1 MAQYANE
8 YEGVGSALMN
18 IGSLYYSQSEKRK
31 EEERRR
37 KELEDERKY
46 QETQAE
52 KAYQRQVPLETLKQ
66 ELARIKVENAKATG
80 EKTRLEA
87 SRPIISGRGN
97 TMVTQTPFVN
107 EDGSY
112 GWNSE
117 EKIVAPAT
125 PPREPRS
132 PFMRVGSDLIDTTT
146 MQRVYKGEG
155 KAAAEKPLYTAAQLL
170 SAKQRLI
177 ALQAEQAKTLYQAQR
192 AALQPSINSQEQIV
206 KDIEA
211 ELAKKPTKETATPKP
226 PMSEGTADVKITA
239 GGTPAEKAAFAKWTA
254 AYQEARALGAT
265 KEEAEILANQATG
278 E

>member
-1 MAQYANE
+1 MGN
-8 YEGVGSALMN
+8 ALMN
-18 IGSLYYSQSEKRK
+18 IGSMYYSQSEKRK

-52 KAYQRQVPLETLKQ
+52 KAYQRQVPLDVLKQ
-66 ELARIKVENAKATG
+66 ELARIKVENEKATG

-87 SRPIISGRGN
+87 SRPRISGRGN

-132 PFMRVGSDLIDTTT
+132 PFTKVGNEIVDTRT
-146 MQRVYKGEG
+146 MQPVYTGAAKEKSSGMTPGQYASTMDRIDSDEMRI
-155 KAAAEKPLYTAAQLL
+155 KAMSKF
-170 SAKQRLI
+170 
-177 ALQAEQAKTLYQAQR
+177 
-192 AALQPSINSQEQIV
+192 
-206 KDIEA
+206 D
-211 ELAKKPTKETATPKP
+211 LAKSGTTKDELLKGLEARRKRAESLYNPPKEKAATPKP

-254 AYQEARALGAT
+254 AYNEALALGAT